1 MKKIKILRIIARLNV
16 GGPAIHVAL
25 ISAGLDKDRFETVL
39 VCGRLGKGEA
49 DMSDYARSMGVK
61 PYRIP
66 ELGRELDLFGDLIA
80 FIKIYRLI
88 QREQPDI
95 IHTHTAKAGTL
106 GRGAGILYNSFRP
119 RHRRAKLIHTFHGHI
134 FNGYF
139 NVVAS
144 RFFLLIEQILG
155 RLASRIIAVS
165 LSVKNEL
172 VARGVCP
179 ETKVSVVLLGFD
191 LNAFLCLQAASGEP
205 KNIGIVGRLVPVK
218 DHRLFLQAAALLALN
233 RPHLKFK
240 VIGDGGLKAGLI
252 DYASALGIGGR
263 VEFLGWQ
270 RDLAAVY
277 SGLDIVVLTSLNEGT
292 PVSLIE
298 AMACGRPVVATDVG
312 GVPDL
317 LDKRGQPFFFK
328 EKKWLSPNTTNKW
341 LSPVGQGAGFY
352 TGQRGILVS
361 SRDPAAF
368 SAALEFLLREKEVR
382 ERFASAG
389 REFVRDNF
397 SKERLIKDIEE
408 LYAGLYI

>member
-1 MKKIKILRIIARLNV
+1 VKKIKILRIIARLNV

-25 ISAGLDKDRFETVL
+25 ISAGLDKSRFETVL
-39 VCGRLGKGEA
+39 ACGSLGKGEA
-49 DMSDYARSMGVK
+49 DMSDYARSMGVN
-61 PYRIP
+61 PHIIP
-66 ELGRELDLFGDLIA
+66 ELGRELDFFADLSA

-88 QREQPDI
+88 QKVQPDI

-106 GRGAGILYNSFRP
+106 GRAAGIFYNLTRP
-119 RHRRAKLIHTFHGHI
+119 SACRAKLIHTFHGHV

-139 NVVAS
+139 NAVVS
-144 RFFLLIEQILG
+144 RFFLLIEQILA
-155 RLASRIIAVS
+155 RFTCRIIAVGP
-165 LSVKNEL
+165 SVKKEL
-172 VARGVCP
+172 AARGVCP
-179 ETKVSVVLLGFD
+179 NAKTHVIPLGFD
-191 LNAFLCLQAASGEP
+191 LSAFLSLQEARREP
-205 KNIGIVGRLVPVK
+205 QNIGIVGRLVPVK
-218 DHRLFLQAAALLALN
+218 NHRLFLEAAALLVLN
-233 RPHLKFK
+233 RPYLKFK
-240 VIGDGGLKAGLI
+240 VIGGGALKAGLI

-317 LDKRGQPFFFK
+317 LGFAQTDVNTRSNQPRRDSIICCPYK
-328 EKKWLSPNTTNKW
+328 NMT
-341 LSPVGQGAGFY
+341 GFY
-352 TGQRGILVS
+352 TSQRGILVS
-361 SRDPAAF
+361 SRDPAVF
-368 SAALEFLLREKEVR
+368 SAALEYLIREKEVR
-382 ERFASAG
+382 ERFIAAG

-408 LYAGLYI
+408 LYAGL

>member
-25 ISAGLDKDRFETVL
+25 LSAGLDKSRFETVL
-39 VCGRLGKGEA
+39 ACGSLGKGEA
-49 DMSDYARSMGVK
+49 DMSDYARSMGVE
-61 PYRIP
+61 PYIIP
-66 ELGRELDLFGDLIA
+66 ELGRELDLFGDLSA

-88 QREQPDI
+88 KIEQPDI

-106 GRGAGILYNSFRP
+106 GRAAGILYNLTRP
-119 RHRRAKLIHTFHGHI
+119 PARRAKLIHTFHGHI

-139 NVVAS
+139 NAVAS
-144 RFFLLIEQILG
+144 RFFLLIEQILA
-155 RLASRIIAVS
+155 LFTSRIIAVS
-165 LSVKNEL
+165 ASVKKEL
-172 VARGVCP
+172 VARGVCSHAKAHVIP
-179 ETKVSVVLLGFD
+179 LGFD
-191 LNAFLCLQAASGEP
+191 LGAFLSLPAASGEP
-205 KNIGIVGRLVPVK
+205 QNIGIVGRLVPVK
-218 DHRLFLQAAALLALN
+218 DHRLFLEAAALLALN

-240 VIGDGGLKAGLI
+240 VIGDGELKAGLI
-252 DYASALGIGGR
+252 DRANELGIGER

-270 RDLAAVY
+270 RDLTAVY

-317 LDKRGQPFFFK
+317 LDERGQRLF
-328 EKKWLSPNTTNKW
+328 EKKSLSPFAD
-341 LSPVGQGAGFY
+341 LLG
-352 TGQRGILVS
+352 GQRGILVS

-368 SAALEFLLREKEVR
+368 SAALEFLLREKGIR

-389 REFVRDNF
+389 REFVKDNF
-397 SKERLIKDIEE
+397 SKERLIKDMED